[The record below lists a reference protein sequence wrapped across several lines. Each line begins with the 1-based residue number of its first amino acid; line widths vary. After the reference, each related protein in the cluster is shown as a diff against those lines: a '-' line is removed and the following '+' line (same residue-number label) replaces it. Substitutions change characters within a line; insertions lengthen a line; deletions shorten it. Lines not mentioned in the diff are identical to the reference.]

1 MDKPADLD
9 ASPKHH
15 SICKLAVN
23 SAKSLPLPPAN
34 TTTAPTDK
42 SQQQSLRQSLRQ
54 NLKQARAAL
63 SPEQQAQSAK
73 QAAHLALELITRLCA
88 QEVNIQ
94 AVSIQTASSQTVT
107 IPTINEPRPIKR
119 IALYHTLG
127 SELNTLPLID
137 LLRQY
142 LPECELYLPRLH
154 PFCAGHLL
162 FLRYSKESKMTRNQF
177 GIAEPKLDCREVMA
191 ASKLDIILTPLV
203 GFDRQGQRM
212 GMGGGYY
219 DRTLVNSQAI
229 TIGFAHQV
237 QQVESLP
244 VEVWD
249 QGLDYVVTP
258 SEVHDFTQS

>member
-9 ASPKHH
+9 ANPKHH
-15 SICKLAVN
+15 SISKLAVN
-23 SAKSLPLPPAN
+23 SAKPIPLLPAN
-34 TTTAPTDK
+34 TTTAPTHK

-88 QEVNIQ
+88 QDVNLQ
-94 AVSIQTASSQTVT
+94 AASSQTVT
-107 IPTINEPRPIKR
+107 TPTINKPRPIKR

-127 SELNTLPLID
+127 SELNTQPLID
-137 LLRQY
+137 LLRQH

-162 FLRYSKESKMTRNQF
+162 FLRYSQESEMTHNQF

-237 QQVESLP
+237 QQVERLP